1 MTNRAMNIVVKEYD
15 ANWVHQFQKEA
26 RLIRKVL
33 EGEILEIYHI
43 GSTAVPGLKA
53 KPIIDIMPVVN
64 KIENVDGF
72 NSKMID
78 IGYEPLGE
86 FGMAGR
92 RYFRKGGENRTHQVH
107 FFQVDHVYEI
117 ERHIAVRDY
126 LKSHLKDVQEYGE
139 LKVHLAKRFPKD
151 IEGYSVGKDAFV
163 KDLERRALLWWQER
177 IQ

>member
-1 MTNRAMNIVVKEYD
+1 MNIVVKEYD

-26 RLIRKVL
+26 RLIRNVL

-78 IGYEPLGE
+78 IGYEPL
-86 FGMAGR
+86 
-92 RYFRKGGENRTHQVH
+92 
-107 FFQVDHVYEI
+107 
-117 ERHIAVRDY
+117 
-126 LKSHLKDVQEYGE
+126 
-139 LKVHLAKRFPKD
+139 
-151 IEGYSVGKDAFV
+151 
-163 KDLERRALLWWQER
+163 
-177 IQ
+177 